1 VDGGDRLGE
10 DREKPSYPSLPV
22 PPVPLDSTLS
32 AKDILFVVNATTEK
46 ILIPPDGEGDE
57 KIPMVAVACG
67 ELHET
72 GVQRAFGNL

>member
-1 VDGGDRLGE
+1 MEEIGSGKIGRNHLTPAFLLRLS
-10 DREKPSYPSLPV
+10 RLIV
-22 PPVPLDSTLS
+22 LFS

-57 KIPMVAVACG
+57 KIPMVAAACG